1 MLITENVIVKFG
13 LNALV
18 GQSGGPTAA
27 INATLCGV
35 IRGCHGKF
43 DTLYGMKN
51 GIEGLLQEELVNL
64 NFLFGDEAS
73 LSSLSTTPSAVLGS
87 CRQRLPKD
95 FSDSVY
101 EKIFDILDKYSIG
114 AVFYIGGNDS
124 MDTVHKLSQY
134 AKVHSLGVSFVG
146 VPKTIDN
153 DLVLTDHTPGYGSSA
168 KYIAT
173 TVGEIFR
180 DVSVYRAPSVTV
192 VEVMGRGAGWLG
204 CACALPTALGSGGCH
219 LVYLPELGISLD
231 TILSDIESFLC
242 KSPTLL
248 IGLSEGALPSDAGA
262 KDSFGHTRASGG
274 GRLIEAAV
282 YKYLGCKSRS
292 VEINLPQRCA
302 SHLMS
307 GTDLSESLLIGQE
320 AVNLACEGKS
330 GVMASFRR
338 RAGEY
343 GVDVVSVDAGLVAN
357 SVKKVPAHFIDK
369 KNRFVTKECIDY
381 LAPLI
386 MGETQIEYKR
396 GLPHYFNLR

>member
-1 MLITENVIVKFG
+1 MKFG

-43 DTLYGMKN
+43 NTLYGMKN

-64 NFLFGDEAS
+64 NYLFGNESELS
-73 LSSLSTTPSAVLGS
+73 LLSTTPSAILGS
-87 CRQRLPKD
+87 CRRRLPD
-95 FSDSVY
+95 CFSDSVY
-101 EKIFDILDKYSIG
+101 EKIFSILDKYSIG

-124 MDTVHKLSQY
+124 MDTVHKLSRY
-134 AKVHSLGVSFVG
+134 ADAHSLGVSFVG

-168 KYIAT
+168 KYIAA
-173 TVGEIFR
+173 TVGEIYR
-180 DVSVYRAPSVTV
+180 DVSVYRSPCVTV

-204 CACALPTALGSGGCH
+204 CACALPTVLGSGGCH
-219 LVYLPELGISLD
+219 LVYLPELGLSLD
-231 TILSDIESFLC
+231 TVLSDIENFLR

-248 IGLSEGALPSDAGA
+248 IGLSEGALPSDTGTA
-262 KDSFGHTRASGG
+262 DSFGHTRVSGG
-274 GRLIEAAV
+274 GRAIEAAV
-282 YKYLGCKSRS
+282 SKHLGCKSRA
-292 VEINLPQRCA
+292 VELNLAQRCA

-307 GTDLSESLLIGQE
+307 GTDLSESLLIGQA
-320 AVNLACEGKS
+320 AVRFACEGKG

-357 SVKKVPAHFIDK
+357 GVKTVPKRFIDE
-369 KNRFVTKECIDY
+369 KNRFVTRECIDY
-381 LAPLI
+381 VAPLI
-386 MGETQIEYKR
+386 MGEKQVEYKR